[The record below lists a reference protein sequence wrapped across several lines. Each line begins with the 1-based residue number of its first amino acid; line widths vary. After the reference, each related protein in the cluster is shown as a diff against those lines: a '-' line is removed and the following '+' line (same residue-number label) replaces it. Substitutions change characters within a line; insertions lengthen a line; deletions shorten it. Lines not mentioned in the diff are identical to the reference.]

1 MAAAV
6 LGYLAI
12 ILTLATAL
20 ANFNVSSFL
29 GGVTALALLLLAA
42 DAFGVQGRLGLWWA
56 LAALALVGITI
67 LLLAP
72 GVTRGFEQGC
82 QSNLAACQTL
92 QDRPAEMAGRLS
104 IPLLIFLAPTIIAL
118 IRAVPDRWLAA
129 AINVMLGLTCIG
141 WLVALA
147 LSLEP
152 KANRVPVPLSGD
164 RRWWWNGSRWMD
176 SAVAPPPMA
185 ARSPDG
191 AWWWNGA
198 EWRPAARASELPSM
212 VRAAG

>member
-6 LGYLAI
+6 LGYPAF

-20 ANFNVSSFL
+20 ANLNLSGFL
-29 GGVTALALLLLAA
+29 GEVTAVALLLLAA
-42 DAFGVQGRLGLWWA
+42 DAFGVQGRLGHWWA
-56 LAALALVGITI
+56 LAALALVGASI

-72 GVTRGFEQGC
+72 GVARGFGQGC
-82 QSNLAACQTL
+82 QNNLAACQTL
-92 QDRPAEMAGRLS
+92 QDRPAEVAGRLL
-104 IPLLIFLAPTIIAL
+104 IPLVIFLVPTIIAL
-118 IRAVPDRWLAA
+118 VRRVPDRWLAA
-129 AINVMLGLTCIG
+129 AINVMLGLTFIG

-152 KANRVPVPLSGD
+152 KANRLPVPLSGD
-164 RRWWWNGSRWMD
+164 RRWWWNGSRWVD
-176 SAVAPPPMA
+176 SVAEPPPMA

-198 EWRPAARASELPSM
+198 EWRPVPQPPERPTM
-212 VRAAG
+212 VPATG